1 MPAHRALSCADV
13 LYTILEHFQSPEV
26 SWYDYDPATNDA
38 SAWYVRDSDASNKST
53 LARCARVSRAFFY
66 PAVALLW
73 RDVDDLSGLFALLGA
88 VSLSSEEPHGSL
100 MRLPAKQVYHLL
112 PNCVNLTHSVHA
124 LQIQRLA
131 YLPQQA
137 ARALCYARH
146 VRVVGG
152 SLKSADS
159 ATHVPSWIKP
169 QTLLP
174 QLNRLRWVQRGSD
187 SMDLIRLISSSLRSL
202 HVVFKKP
209 LSNHNDPT
217 NEGSLPSNEAS
228 VRELAGQIASK
239 APNLRYLRITTSGEV
254 KESWFEPVGDLRELE
269 TFDIF
274 EPIYGQVTTHP
285 LLRPLAS
292 LPNLQHLKLRLPEAA
307 VPLFES
313 NAFPSLRTLTLDAM
327 FAPLVSIP
335 VLLSAISSSRLTTL
349 ALLNCECATTSVH
362 AKLHEVTD
370 IIRSKFST
378 SLREFT
384 LSLRGIGPEQE
395 QPQPLL
401 RTMDPLLQV
410 RGLVDVRLTIAPE
423 VAILAASANDLKTM
437 CEAWPNATRLH
448 LSYFPSSAPTPL
460 CDLAAVSRHCPNLTE
475 LILPGIDGSAPVAD
489 NLPSSKDVSALGGL
503 RSLKLSDAGWSSRI
517 PDPRRLAK
525 CLDALFPAVDW
536 HSPPLISAAW
546 SEAVQELVQLRITRL
561 CGGPR
566 AW

>member
-1 MPAHRALSCADV
+1 MPAHRALSCADI
-13 LYTILEHFQSPEV
+13 LYTILEHFQSSEV

-38 SAWYVRDSDASNKST
+38 AAWYVRDSDASNKRT

-73 RDVDDLSGLFALLGA
+73 GDVDDLSGLFTLLGA
-88 VSLSSEEPHGSL
+88 VSLSSEQPHGSL
-100 MRLPAKQVYHLL
+100 MRLPAKQ
-112 PNCVNLTHSVHA
+112 
-124 LQIQRLA
+124 IQQLA

-146 VRVVGG
+146 LRVVGG

-159 ATHVPSWIKP
+159 ATRVPSWIKP

-174 QLNRLRWVQRGSD
+174 QLNRLRWVQRVSD
-187 SMDLIRLISSSLRSL
+187 STDLMRLISPSLHSL

-209 LSNHNDPT
+209 LSNYDDLTHDA
-217 NEGSLPSNEAS
+217 SKSFHEAS
-228 VRELAGQIASK
+228 VRELAQQIAVK
-239 APNLRYLRITTSGEV
+239 ASNLRYLRITTSGEV
-254 KESWFEPVGDLRELE
+254 KESWFESVGDLRELE

-274 EPIYGQVTTHP
+274 EPIYGPVTTHP
-285 LLRPLAS
+285 LLQPLAS

-307 VPLFES
+307 VPVFES

-327 FAPLVSIP
+327 FAPLSSVP
-335 VLLSAISSSRLTTL
+335 AFLSAISSPALATL

-370 IIRSKFST
+370 IIRSKSSS

-401 RTMDPLLQV
+401 QTIEPLLQV

-423 VAILAASANDLKTM
+423 VAILAASADDLKTM

-448 LSYFPSSAPTPL
+448 LSYFPSSAPTPVS
-460 CDLAAVSRHCPNLTE
+460 DLAAVSRHCPNLTE
-475 LILPGIDGSAPVAD
+475 LILPGIDGTAPAAD
-489 NLPSSKDVSALGGL
+489 DLPSSKDALALRGL
-503 RSLKLSDAGWSSRI
+503 RSLKLSDSGWSSRI

-561 CGGPR
+561 CGGPC

>member
-1 MPAHRALSCADV
+1 MPAHRALSCADI
-13 LYTILEHFQSPEV
+13 LYTILEHFQSSEV

-38 SAWYVRDSDASNKST
+38 AAWYVRDSDASNKST

-73 RDVDDLSGLFALLGA
+73 RDVDDLSGLFTLLGA
-88 VSLSSEEPHGSL
+88 VSLSSEQPHGSL
-100 MRLPAKQVYHLL
+100 MRLPAKQVVPLL
-112 PNCVNLTHSVHA
+112 PTCANLTHGTHA
-124 LQIQRLA
+124 LQIQQLA

-146 VRVVGG
+146 VRVVGS

-159 ATHVPSWIKP
+159 ATRVPSWIKP

-174 QLNRLRWVQRGSD
+174 QLNRLRWVQRASD
-187 SMDLIRLISSSLRSL
+187 STDLMRLMSPSLHSL
-202 HVVFKKP
+202 HVIFKKTLP
-209 LSNHNDPT
+209 NYNDLT
-217 NEGSLPSNEAS
+217 NDASKSFHEAS
-228 VRELAGQIASK
+228 VRELAQQIAVK

-254 KESWFEPVGDLRELE
+254 KESWFESIGDLRELE

-285 LLRPLAS
+285 LLQPLAS

-307 VPLFES
+307 VPVFDS
-313 NAFPSLRTLTLDAM
+313 NAFPSLRTLTLDVM
-327 FAPLVSIP
+327 FAPLSSVP
-335 VLLSAISSSRLTTL
+335 AFLSAISSPALATL

-378 SLREFT
+378 ALREFT

-401 RTMDPLLQV
+401 QTIEPLLQV

-423 VAILAASANDLKTM
+423 VAILAASQDDLKTM

-448 LSYFPSSAPTPL
+448 LSYFPSSAPTPV

-475 LILPGIDGSAPVAD
+475 LILPGIDGSAPAAD
-489 NLPSSKDVSALGGL
+489 NLPSSKDAPALRGL
-503 RSLKLSDAGWSSRI
+503 RSLKLSDSGWSSRI

-561 CGGPR
+561 CAGPC